1 MLTYRRTLRPV
12 PAAFWIAGLLCWVLG
27 PTAVPAQPATVHG
40 FVADE
45 TGRPLA
51 GASAV
56 LMDAATGQ
64 QRYGTA
70 TGLDGTFR
78 LERVRPGAYRLAVTF
93 VGYAAH
99 EEPVEV
105 AGGATLEV
113 RVRLVATAIPQPEV
127 VVTETRARPGL
138 TPITYSNLTA
148 RDLEVQPAMKDLPV
162 HLATLP
168 SITYY
173 SENGNGIGYS
183 YLRMRGFDQRR
194 LAVAINGVPQNDP
207 EEHNVFWI
215 NFFDIE
221 GSVEDIQVQ
230 RGAASA
236 FYGPTA
242 IGGAINI
249 VAMPYR
255 PYPYAEVELG
265 YGTFDTQQYSVE
277 ANTGLLADRFIVYG
291 RFSRLRSDGYRDW
304 SWTRFTRFFAGVR
317 YLTEN
322 ATWTLQAYGGPQRDG
337 LAFSGIPKA
346 ANKEALPDGSG
357 GVIDRRYNASAFS
370 GDVEDFHQPH
380 VELHHEWRL
389 APDWRL
395 SQVAFWIRGI
405 GYFDF
410 DGSFRSA
417 NYLRLPDGF
426 VPEDQRD
433 LPLFIVKPEA
443 SVFFR
448 AFLDQWQLGWMPRL
462 THAHAGGETT
472 FGAEAR
478 LHRSLRWGR
487 IQEATG
493 LPAHLVGPENDVRVY
508 SFRGE
513 KAIVSAFVSHR
524 FRPHAR
530 LAVQA
535 DAQLTYRHY
544 RIYDEAFFG
553 NRFKKPYVFFN
564 PRLGVTFNPERPFSA
579 YASVAL
585 AGREPRMK
593 SLYDGEEA
601 GAGFTPRFER
611 RPDGSLDVDRPF
623 VKPEHLVDVEAGV
636 AVRRPRYRLAANLFF
651 MDFRDEI
658 VPSGGLDQF
667 GVPRT
672 GNAEHTRHV
681 GLEVEAAL
689 RLAPGLDLTG
699 NATLSRNRFVAFTE
713 YVVQEDGTTAGR
725 DRSGNPIAG
734 FPEQTAN
741 LGLRYQ
747 RHGLTAS
754 VHARF
759 AGKQYVDNTGGRL
772 PDGTRSPERVVD
784 PYTLVD
790 ASFRYAFPEG
800 SPFRGLAL
808 AFDVN
813 NVFDGKVLLFGNEGF
828 GTPQFFPAATRHVF
842 AGLTYTLR

>member
-1 MLTYRRTLRPV
+1 MRNGPRP
-12 PAAFWIAGLLCWVLG
+12 AGLLLLFLLLALPVRAQ
-27 PTAVPAQPATVHG
+27 TARLQGTVAAEDG
-40 FVADE
+40 
-45 TGRPLA
+45 TPLA
-51 GASAV
+51 GANVILAE
-56 LMDAATGQ
+56 ATTGR
-64 QRYGTA
+64 QRYGTS
-70 TGLDGTFR
+70 TGPDGAFAFET
-78 LERVRPGAYRLAVTF
+78 VRPGRYRLAVTYI
-93 VGYAAH
+93 GYAAF
-99 EEPVEV
+99 EAPVELA
-105 AGGATLEV
+105 AGEERRMTVTLE
-113 RVRLVATAIPQPEV
+113 ATAIPQPEV
-127 VVTETRARPGL
+127 VITETRARPAL

-148 RDLEVQPAMKDLPV
+148 RDLEVLPGMKDLPV

-183 YLRMRGFDQRR
+183 YLRMRGFGQRR
-194 LAVAINGVPQNDP
+194 IAVAINGVPQNDP

-221 GSVEDIQVQ
+221 GAVEDIQVQ

-255 PYPYAEVELG
+255 PYPYAEVKVG
-265 YGTFDTQQYSVE
+265 YGDFDTQQYSVE
-277 ANTGLLADRFIVYG
+277 ANSGLLADRFIVYG
-291 RFSRLRSDGYRDW
+291 RFSRLLSDGYRDW

-337 LAFSGIPKA
+337 LAYVGIPKA
-346 ANKEALPDGSG
+346 ANKEPVPDGFG
-357 GVIDRRYNASAFS
+357 GTIDRRYNVSAFS

-380 VELHHEWRL
+380 VELHHEWHL

-395 SQVAFWIRGI
+395 SQVAFWIRGV

-417 NYLRLPDGF
+417 NYLRLPEGF

-433 LPLFIVKPEA
+433 LPLFLVRPDV

-448 AFLDQWQLGWMPRL
+448 AYLDQWQLGWMPRL
-462 THAHAGGETT
+462 TYAHAGGETT

-487 IQEATG
+487 IQEGTG
-493 LPAHLVGPENDVRVY
+493 LPEELVGPEHDVRVY

-513 KAIVSAFVSHR
+513 KAIGSAFVSHR
-524 FRPHAR
+524 ARVHPR

-553 NRFKKPYVFFN
+553 THFKKPYVFVN
-564 PRLGVTFNPERPFSA
+564 PRLGVTYNPEQPFSA
-579 YASVAL
+579 YASLAL
-585 AGREPRMK
+585 AHREPRMK

-601 GAGFTPRFER
+601 GAGFKPQFEQR
-611 RPDGSLDVDRPF
+611 EDGSYDLDRPF
-623 VKPEHLVDVEAGV
+623 VRPERLVDVEAGFSYRQ
-636 AVRRPRYRLAANLFF
+636 ARYRLAANVFW

-672 GNAEHTRHV
+672 GNAEHTRHI

-689 RLAPGLDLTG
+689 RLAPGLDLSG
-699 NATLSRNRFVAFTE
+699 NATLSRNRFITFTE
-713 YVVQEDGTTAGR
+713 YVVQEDGTTAGL

-741 LGLRYQ
+741 LGLTYT

-754 VHARF
+754 VHARL
-759 AGKQYVDNTGGRL
+759 AGKQYVDNSGGRR
-772 PDGTRSPERVVD
+772 PDGTRSDDLYVD

-790 ASFRYAFPEG
+790 ASLRYAFPER
-800 SPFRGLAL
+800 SMLRGLKL
-808 AFDVN
+808 GLDVN
-813 NVFDGKVLLFGNEGF
+813 NVFDSKVLLFGNEGF
-828 GTPQFFPAATRHVF
+828 GAPQFFPAATRHVF
-842 AGLTYTLR
+842 ASLTYTIR